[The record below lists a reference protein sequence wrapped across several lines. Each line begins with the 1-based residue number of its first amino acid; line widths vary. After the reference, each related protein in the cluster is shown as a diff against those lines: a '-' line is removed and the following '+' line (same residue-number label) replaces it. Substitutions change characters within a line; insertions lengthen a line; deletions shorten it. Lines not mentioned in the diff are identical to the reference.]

1 MDVDQLLAVEVDL
14 DMITSHV
21 RAQRMPDPRC
31 NGHMHALHLDAAA
44 ILHVVPADVVLERV
58 RPRQVIVVL
67 VLVAPH
73 DTARAIHPTAHRF
86 APDSYAHVPEG
97 GAVRHGERE
106 PVVCPIT
113 VFLREYVG
121 PAWRVG
127 RRADHPATR
136 AP

>member
-31 NGHMHALHLDAAA
+31 NGHMHALHFDAAA

-58 RPRQVIVVL
+58 RPREVIVVL

-73 DTARAIHPTAHRF
+73 DAARAIHATAHWLAPTATLTF
-86 APDSYAHVPEG
+86 PK
-97 GAVRHGERE
+97 
-106 PVVCPIT
+106 
-113 VFLREYVG
+113 VG
-121 PAWRVG
+121 PS
-127 RRADHPATR
+127 ATATGKR
-136 AP
+136 

>member
-31 NGHMHALHLDAAA
+31 NGHMHALHFDAAA

-58 RPRQVIVVL
+58 RPREVIVVL

-73 DTARAIHPTAHRF
+73 DAARAIHATAHWL
-86 APDSYAHVPEG
+86 APDRYTDVPEG
-97 GAVRHGERE
+97 DRKS
-106 PVVCPIT
+106 VV
-113 VFLREYVG
+113 
-121 PAWRVG
+121 
-127 RRADHPATR
+127 
-136 AP
+136 